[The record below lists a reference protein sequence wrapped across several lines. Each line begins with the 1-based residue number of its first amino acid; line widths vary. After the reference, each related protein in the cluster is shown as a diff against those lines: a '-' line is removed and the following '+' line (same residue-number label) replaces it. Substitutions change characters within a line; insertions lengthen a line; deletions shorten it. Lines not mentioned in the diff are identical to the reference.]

1 MKDFSYFNRSDLI
14 EKLAHDQFDLIII
27 GGGITGAGIALDAA
41 SRGMKTAL
49 VEKNDF
55 ASGTSSKSTKL
66 IHGGLRYLKQFHI
79 KMVADVGKERRIVH
93 KLAPHLVLPEK
104 MLLPVLKKGSMGMF
118 SISIGLKLYDF
129 LAGVKGDDRRKMLGK
144 RSTLKEE
151 PLLPSDRI
159 KGSGLYA
166 EYRTDDARLTIEIM
180 KTAHQHGATCINYV
194 EASDFK
200 YDNGKLSGI
209 ECRDVISN
217 NSFSIKGKHII
228 NAAGPWV
235 DEIRA
240 LNKSRQGKQLYLTK
254 GVHLVVPKH
263 KLPVHHSM
271 YFEVRDGR
279 MIFLIPRNQITYIG
293 TTDTP
298 YDGDKDMLKVDKEDA
313 SYLINAVNEMFPE
326 VDLTI
331 NDIESSWS
339 GLRPLIYEEG
349 KSASEISRKDE
360 IFISSSGLVSMA
372 GGKLTGYR
380 KMAKKVVN
388 KIAGDILRKTGKKYD
403 KCRTLKIPL
412 NGNDFINSRDV
423 SIYIREITNVLSK
436 LNIPEKYASY
446 LVHNYGKQT
455 GLILKQLDLFTESD
469 PELKL
474 LKSELAFCLDAEMVC
489 RPLDFLERRTGRLYF
504 WIGTVDKYKKEI
516 LATFK
521 EKFGW
526 SASQFEDQEKI
537 LTEAMLISKTFN

>member
-1 MKDFSYFNRSDLI
+1 VNNFSYFKRADLI
-14 EKLAHDQFDLIII
+14 RKLENDQFDLIII

-66 IHGGLRYLKQFHI
+66 IHGGLRYLKQFHV

-93 KLAPHLVLPEK
+93 KLAPHLVLTEK
-104 MLLPVLKKGSMGMF
+104 MLLPVLRKGSMGMF

-129 LAGVKGDDRRKMLGK
+129 LAGVKGDERRRMLGK

-151 PLLPSDRI
+151 PLLPADKV

-166 EYRTDDARLTIEIM
+166 EYRTDDARLTIEVI
-180 KTAHQHGATCINYV
+180 KTAHQHGATCINYL
-194 EASDFK
+194 EAVDFE
-200 YDNGKLSGI
+200 YENGKVSGI
-209 ECRDVISN
+209 ECKDRLSN
-217 NSFSIKGKHII
+217 NTITIKGKHII

-240 LNKSRQGKQLYLTK
+240 LNKSKKGKQLYLTK

-263 KLPVHHSM
+263 KLPVHYSM
-271 YFEVRDGR
+271 YFEIQDGR
-279 MIFLIPRNQITYIG
+279 MIFLIPRDEITYIG

-298 YDGDKDMLKVDKEDA
+298 FKGDKDVLQVDKDEA
-313 SYLINAVNEMFPE
+313 SYLINAVNEMFP
-326 VDLTI
+326 VIDLSLK
-331 NDIESSWS
+331 DIESSWS
-339 GLRPLIYEEG
+339 GLRPLIFEEG

-360 IFISSSGLVSMA
+360 IFVSSSGLVSMA

-380 KMAKKVVN
+380 KMAKKVVD
-388 KIAGDILRKTGKKYD
+388 KIARDIKRKRGKVYD

-412 NGNDFINSRDV
+412 NGNDFINSQDV
-423 SIYIREITNVLSK
+423 SIYMREITGVLAK

-455 GLILKQLDLFTESD
+455 DEILKQLDLFTDTD

-474 LKSELAFCLDAEMVC
+474 LKSELAFCIDDEMVC
-489 RPLDFLERRTGRLYF
+489 EPLDFLERRTGRLYF
-504 WIGTVDKYKKEI
+504 WIGTVDKYKNEI
-516 LATFK
+516 LTTFK
-521 EKFGW
+521 EKFEW
-526 SASQFEDQEKI
+526 TDSHARNHESVLI
-537 LTEAMLISKTFN
+537 EAIDRSRRFN

>member
-1 MKDFSYFNRSDLI
+1 MNDFSYFRRADLI
-14 EKLAHDQFDLIII
+14 RKLEDDQFDLIII

-66 IHGGLRYLKQFHI
+66 IHGGLRYLKQFHV

-151 PLLPSDRI
+151 PLLPPDKV

-166 EYRTDDARLTIEIM
+166 EYRTDDARLTIEII
-180 KTAHQHGATCINYV
+180 KTAHQHGASCINYV
-194 EASDFK
+194 EARGFN
-200 YDNGKLSGI
+200 YDNGNVSGI
-209 ECRDVISN
+209 ECHDVLSN
-217 NSFSIKGKHII
+217 RTITIKGTRII

-240 LNKSRQGKQLYLTK
+240 LNKSKRGKQLYLTK

-271 YFEVRDGR
+271 YFEIQDGR
-279 MIFLIPRNQITYIG
+279 MIFLIPRDEITYIG

-298 YDGDKDMLKVDKEDA
+298 FDGDKDVLKVDKDDA
-313 SYLINAVNEMFPE
+313 SYLINAVNEMFPDI
-326 VDLTI
+326 DLNL

-339 GLRPLIYEEG
+339 GLRPLIFEEG

-380 KMAKKVVN
+380 KMAEKVVD
-388 KIAGDILRKTGKKYD
+388 KIARDVSRKKGKEYD

-412 NGNDFINSRDV
+412 NGNDFIDSRDV
-423 SIYIREITNVLSK
+423 SIYIREITGLLAK
-436 LNIPEKYASY
+436 LDIPVKYASY

-455 GLILKQLDLFTESD
+455 DAILKQLDLFNEKD

-474 LKSELAFCLDAEMVC
+474 LKSELAFCIDAEMVC
-489 RPLDFLERRTGRLYF
+489 EPLDFLERRTGRLYF
-504 WIGTVDKYKKEI
+504 WIGTVEKHKKEI
-516 LATFK
+516 LTTFK
-521 EKFGW
+521 EKFDW
-526 SASQFEDQEKI
+526 TDSQMKHHEGV
-537 LTEAMLISKTFN
+537 LVEALDSSRKFN

>member
-1 MKDFSYFNRSDLI
+1 VNDFSYFKRPELVKRLQED
-14 EKLAHDQFDLIII
+14 HFDLIII

-41 SRGMKTAL
+41 SRGIKTVL

-66 IHGGLRYLKQFHI
+66 IHGGLRYLKQVHI
-79 KMVADVGKERRIVH
+79 KMVADVGRERRIVH

-104 MLLPVLKKGSMGMF
+104 MLLPVLKNGSMGMF

-166 EYRTDDARLTIEIM
+166 EYRTDDARLTIEII
-180 KTAHQHGATCINYV
+180 KTAYQHGATCINYM
-194 EASDFK
+194 EAKNFI
-200 YDNGKLSGI
+200 YDKGRVAGI
-209 ECRDVISN
+209 ECFDKFSN
-217 NSFSIKGKHII
+217 SSFTINGTHII

-240 LNKSRQGKQLYLTK
+240 LNKSKKGKQLYLTK
-254 GVHLVVPKH
+254 GVHLVVSKE

-271 YFEVRDGR
+271 YFEVQDGR
-279 MIFLIPRNQITYIG
+279 MIFLIPRDQVTYIG

-298 YDGDKDMLKVDKEDA
+298 YKGDKDALNVDKEDA
-313 SYLINAVNEMFPE
+313 IYLIEAVNEMFPD
-326 VDLTI
+326 VNLDL

-339 GLRPLIYEEG
+339 GLRPLVYEEG

-360 IFISSSGLVSMA
+360 IFISSTGLVSMA

-380 KMAKKVVN
+380 MMAKKVVD
-388 KIAGDILRKTGKKYD
+388 KIARDLSRNAGKEYAR
-403 KCRTLKIPL
+403 CRTLKIPL
-412 NGNDFINSRDV
+412 NGNDFKDSREV
-423 SIYIREITNVLSK
+423 TAYSGEISK
-436 LNIPEKYASY
+436 ALVAYKIPDKYASY

-455 GLILKQLDLFTESD
+455 DTILKQLDHFAEND

-474 LKSELAFCLDAEMVC
+474 LKSELSFCLNAEMVC
-489 RPLDFLERRTGRLYF
+489 EPLDFLERRTGRLYF

-516 LATFK
+516 LTTFK
-521 EKFGW
+521 EKFEW
-526 SASQFEDQEKI
+526 NDSQVKDHDRV
-537 LTEAMLISKTFN
+537 LTKAINTSRIFI

>member
-1 MKDFSYFNRSDLI
+1 VKDFSYFNRSDLI
-14 EKLAHDQFDLIII
+14 EKLEHDQFDLIII

-263 KLPVHHSM
+263 KLRVHHSM
-271 YFEVRDGR
+271 YFEVQDGR

-423 SIYIREITNVLSK
+423 SIYIREITSILSK

>member
-1 MKDFSYFNRSDLI
+1 VKDFSYFNRSDLI
-14 EKLAHDQFDLIII
+14 EKLEHDQFDLIII

-263 KLPVHHSM
+263 KLRVHHSM
-271 YFEVRDGR
+271 YFEVQDGR

>member
-1 MKDFSYFNRSDLI
+1 VNNFSYSIRPELI
-14 EKLAHDQFDLIII
+14 KKLQDAQFDLIII

-41 SRGMKTAL
+41 SRGIKTAL
-49 VEKNDF
+49 VEKKDF
-55 ASGTSSKSTKL
+55 ASGTSCKSTKL

-79 KMVADVGKERRIVH
+79 KMVADVGRERRIVH

-151 PLLPSDRI
+151 PLLPPERI

-166 EYRTDDARLTIEIM
+166 EYRTDDARLTIELI
-180 KTAHQHGATCINYV
+180 KTAHHHGATCINYL
-194 EASDFK
+194 EARGFK
-200 YDNGKLSGI
+200 YDNGKVSGI
-209 ECRDVISN
+209 ECFDV
-217 NSFSIKGKHII
+217 FSKRSITVSGTHII

-240 LNKSRQGKQLYLTK
+240 LNKSKKGKQLYLTK

-271 YFEVRDGR
+271 YYEIQDGR
-279 MIFLIPRNQITYIG
+279 MIFLIPRDQVTYIG

-298 YDGDKDMLKVDKEDA
+298 YIGDKEDLKVDKQDA
-313 SYLINAVNEMFPE
+313 SYLINAVNEMFPK
-326 VDLTI
+326 VNLSLK
-331 NDIESSWS
+331 DIESSWS

-360 IFISSSGLVSMA
+360 IFISSTGLVSLA

-380 KMAKKVVN
+380 KMAEKVVD
-388 KIAGDILRKTGKKYD
+388 KIAKEISKKEGKEYA

-412 NGNDFINSRDV
+412 NGNDFKSSREV
-423 SIYIREITNVLSK
+423 SIYLGEISSTLAEYK
-436 LNIPEKYASY
+436 IPDKYASY

-455 GLILKQLDLFTESD
+455 DTILKSLDHYTETD
-469 PELKL
+469 PELRL
-474 LKSELAFCLDAEMVC
+474 LRSELSFCLNTEMVC
-489 RPLDFLERRTGRLYF
+489 EPLDFLERRTGRLYF
-504 WIGTVDKYKKEI
+504 WMSTVEKYKKEI
-516 LATFK
+516 LTTFK

-526 SASQFEDQEKI
+526 TDGQVKDQESI
-537 LTEAMLISKTFN
+537 LKEAMDRCRIFN

>member
-1 MKDFSYFNRSDLI
+1 VKDFSYFNRSDLI
-14 EKLAHDQFDLIII
+14 EKLEHDQFDLIII

-263 KLPVHHSM
+263 KLRVHHSM
-271 YFEVRDGR
+271 YFEVQDGR

-403 KCRTLKIPL
+403 KCRNLKIPL

-423 SIYIREITNVLSK
+423 SIYIREITSILSK

>member
-1 MKDFSYFNRSDLI
+1 VNEFSYSIRPELI
-14 EKLAHDQFDLIII
+14 KKLQEEQFDLIII

-41 SRGMKTAL
+41 SRRIKTAL
-49 VEKNDF
+49 VEKKDF

-79 KMVADVGKERRIVH
+79 KMVADVGRERRIVH

-104 MLLPVLKKGSMGMF
+104 MLLPVLKKGTMGMF

-151 PLLPSDRI
+151 PLLPPEKI

-166 EYRTDDARLTIEIM
+166 EYRTDDARLTIEII
-180 KTAHQHGATCINYV
+180 KTAHHHGAACINYL
-194 EASDFK
+194 EARDFK
-200 YDNGKLSGI
+200 YDNGRVSGI
-209 ECRDVISN
+209 ECFDV
-217 NSFSIKGKHII
+217 FSKRSITVNGTHII

-240 LNKSRQGKQLYLTK
+240 LNKSKKGKQLYLTK
-254 GVHLVVPKH
+254 GVHLVVPKE
-263 KLPVHHSM
+263 KLPVHYSM
-271 YFEVRDGR
+271 YFEIQDGR
-279 MIFLIPRNQITYIG
+279 MIFLIPRDQITYIG

-298 YDGDKDMLKVDKEDA
+298 YKGDKEILEVDKQDA
-313 SYLINAVNEMFPE
+313 SYLINAVNEMFPN
-326 VDLTI
+326 VNLSLK
-331 NDIESSWS
+331 DIESSWS

-360 IFISSSGLVSMA
+360 IFISSTGLVSLA

-380 KMAKKVVN
+380 KMAKKVVD
-388 KIAGDILRKTGKKYD
+388 KIAKEISKKEGKEYA
-403 KCRTLKIPL
+403 KCQTLKIPL
-412 NGNDFINSRDV
+412 NGNDFKSSREV
-423 SIYIREITNVLSK
+423 TIYLREISGALAEYK
-436 LNIPEKYASY
+436 IPDKYASY

-455 GLILKQLDLFTESD
+455 DTILKSLDHFTETD
-469 PELKL
+469 PELRL
-474 LKSELAFCLDAEMVC
+474 LRSELSFCLNTEMVC
-489 RPLDFLERRTGRLYF
+489 EPLDFLERRTGRLYF
-504 WIGTVDKYKKEI
+504 WMITVEKYKKEI
-516 LATFK
+516 LTTFK

-526 SASQFEDQEKI
+526 TDGQLKDQEGM
-537 LTEAMLISKTFN
+537 LTEAMDRSRIFN

>member
-1 MKDFSYFNRSDLI
+1 MNDFSYSKRPELI
-14 EKLAHDQFDLIII
+14 KELQEDHFDLIII

-41 SRGMKTAL
+41 SRGIKTAL
-49 VEKNDF
+49 VEKHDF

-104 MLLPVLKKGSMGMF
+104 MLLPVLKNGSMGML

-129 LAGVKGDDRRKMLGK
+129 LAGVKGDDRRRMLGK

-151 PLLPSDRI
+151 PLLPPERT

-166 EYRTDDARLTIEIM
+166 EYRTDDARLTIEII
-180 KTAHQHGATCINYV
+180 KTAYQYGAACINYM
-194 EASDFK
+194 EAKDFL
-200 YDNGKLSGI
+200 YDNNRVSGI
-209 ECRDVISN
+209 KCYDVFSN
-217 NSFSIKGKHII
+217 NSFNVKGKHII

-235 DEIRA
+235 DEMRA
-240 LNKSRQGKQLYLTK
+240 LNKSKKGKQLFITK
-254 GVHLVVPKH
+254 GIHLVVPKE

-271 YFEVRDGR
+271 YFEVPDGR
-279 MIFLIPRNQITYIG
+279 MLFLIPRDQVTYIG

-298 YDGDKDMLKVDKEDA
+298 YDGNKDVLEVGKEDA
-313 SYLINAVNEMFPE
+313 TYLIEAVNEMFPNIKLNLE
-326 VDLTI
+326 
-331 NDIESSWS
+331 DIESSWS

-360 IFISSSGLVSMA
+360 IFISSTGLISMA

-380 KMAKKVVN
+380 KMAEKVVD
-388 KIAGDILRKTGKKYD
+388 KIAKKLSKSAGKQYPKCLTLR
-403 KCRTLKIPL
+403 IPL
-412 NGNDFINSRDV
+412 NGNDFKGSREV
-423 SIYIREITNVLSK
+423 AVYIEKISKVLATHM
-436 LNIPEKYASY
+436 IPEKYAPY

-455 GLILKQLDLFTESD
+455 DRILKALDSFTDND

-474 LKSELAFCLDAEMVC
+474 LNSELSFCLNAEMVC
-489 RPLDFLERRTGRLYF
+489 EPLDFLERRTGRLYF
-504 WIGTVDKYKKEI
+504 WIGTVEKYKKGI
-516 LATFK
+516 LTTFK

-526 SASQFEDQEKI
+526 SDDQFENQERI
-537 LTEAMLISKTFN
+537 LSEAIDRSRQFN

>member
-1 MKDFSYFNRSDLI
+1 MKDFSYFKRSGLI
-14 EKLAHDQFDLIII
+14 EKLEDDQFDLIII

>member
-1 MKDFSYFNRSDLI
+1 MNDFSYYIRPDMI
-14 EKLAHDQFDLIII
+14 RKLEDDQFDLIII

-41 SRGMKTAL
+41 SRGMKIAL

-104 MLLPVLKKGSMGMF
+104 MLLPVLKNGSMGMF

-129 LAGVKGDDRRKMLGK
+129 LAGVKGDDKRKMLGK

-151 PLLPSDRI
+151 PLLPPDKI

-166 EYRTDDARLTIEIM
+166 EYRTDDARLTIEII
-180 KTAHQHGATCINYV
+180 KTAHQYGATCINYA
-194 EASDFK
+194 EARGFQ
-200 YDNGKLSGI
+200 YDNGKVSGI
-209 ECRDVISN
+209 ECKDLISN
-217 NSFSIKGKHII
+217 ANLTIKGTHII

-240 LNKSRQGKQLYLTK
+240 LNKSKKGKQLYLTK
-254 GVHLVVPKH
+254 GVHLVVPKN

-271 YFEVRDGR
+271 YFEINDGR
-279 MIFLIPRNQITYIG
+279 MIFLIPRDETTYIG

-298 YDGDKDMLKVDKEDA
+298 FEGDKDVLKVDKDDA
-313 SYLINAVNEMFPE
+313 SYLINAVNEMFPDI
-326 VDLTI
+326 DLNL

-339 GLRPLIYEEG
+339 GLRPLIFEEG

-360 IFISSSGLVSMA
+360 IFVSSSGLVSMA

-380 KMAKKVVN
+380 KMAEKVVD
-388 KIAGDILRKTGKKYD
+388 KIAKNISRNAGKEYD

-423 SIYIREITNVLSK
+423 SIYLREITGVLAK

-455 GLILKQLDLFTESD
+455 DTILKQLDNLTDND

-474 LKSELAFCLDAEMVC
+474 LKSELAFCIDAEMVC
-489 RPLDFLERRTGRLYF
+489 MPLDFLERRTGRLYF
-504 WIGTVDKYKKEI
+504 WMGTVEKYKKEI
-516 LATFK
+516 LTTFK
-521 EKFGW
+521 DKFEW
-526 SASQFEDQEKI
+526 TDSQVKQHETI
-537 LTEAMLISKTFN
+537 LIEAMDRSRRFD